1 MSDLVPL
8 LISAFQHQIYD
19 VYTAIPCVI
28 VNIKNIKEQRVDVQ
42 PCIKIITPNG
52 DYEEHSVILSVP
64 IMFPSTRTSALTFK
78 VTTGDTVLCVFSQR
92 CIDLFKSGGGG
103 IVNPLDLRKFDK
115 RDAVAILGLFPFSSA
130 INNPSARTWTHN
142 TNDTVLVHNIGTG
155 NEVEIRLSES
165 GKLTINTN
173 QGVEVNAVSA
183 TVNAQTSTINGD
195 VIVNGNQTVNGNI
208 TCSQT
213 VTASTDVVG
222 GGKSLKTHTHTGSPT
237 APSGAISPTGAPI

>member
-8 LISAFQHQIYD
+8 LISSFQHQIYD
-19 VYTAIPCVI
+19 IYTAIPCVI
-28 VNIKNIKEQRVDVQ
+28 VNIKDIKQQRVDVQ
-42 PCIKIITPNG
+42 PCIKIITPDG
-52 DYEEHSVILSVP
+52 DYEEHPPILSVP
-64 IMFPSTRTSALTFK
+64 IMFPSTKTSALTFK

-92 CIDLFKSGGGG
+92 CIDLFKSGEGG

-115 RDAVAILGLFPFSSA
+115 RDAVAILGLFPFQSA

-155 NEVEIRLSES
+155 NEVEIRLAES

-173 QGVEVNAVSA
+173 QQVEVNASSA
-183 TVNAQTSTINGD
+183 TINAQTSTVNGD

-208 TCSQT
+208 TAT
-213 VTASTDVVG
+213 GTITAPTITSA
-222 GGKSLKTHTHTGSPT
+222 GKVLATHTHTGSPT
-237 APSGAISPTGAPI
+237 APTGAISPTGAPI